1 MSLSGE
7 IQKLAQVLRTES
19 GRIELDQVIFHP
31 PAGGDVPIALP
42 AAIEVGEGHLHLDLR
57 IPTGAQFPV
66 SLEPLTQLGGG
77 GPRLVTTADC
87 YRITARTASGVA
99 VELENVHP
107 SPRVTNSATHFR
119 RCRIGFSRLTL
130 PAESIDA
137 MDMPEI
143 RAMLDTLPA
152 STAPAETPLPV
163 PQLVVHDV
171 EEQLCAIIP
180 KVGLRILND
189 GTDTTVRHPFCG
201 ELRSSKANCFVGQVD
216 CGTFCLHED
225 EAGDLVVYFRR
236 AIDHSGARHD
246 TAQVFDGIL
255 AAIGYIHGCHPW
267 PFYREH
273 RRDHRVIERWVKPPE
288 DCQRH
293 GLRPMHD
300 GHLSFSPDARRLF
313 VTVAEFFAA
322 DTQAA
327 QRHSRAQ
334 WLLREASPRHLA
346 FELRLMALCVL
357 FEGLMRDLE
366 ARYLTAEE
374 QEPHTRGGLVRREK
388 WRHALERHGLPWG
401 DAFERVYESW
411 NFYRSPLAHGFQSR
425 TNDNAGTTFNAYS
438 RLMAALHIL
447 LAREAGYTG
456 QIAKSILEGNEVI
469 VIPATPPAVT
479 APAGLIS
486 DQTD

>member
-1 MSLSGE
+1 MSLNGE
-7 IQKLAQVLRTES
+7 IQKLAQVLHTEG
-19 GRIELDQVIFHP
+19 GRIELDQVVFHP
-31 PAGGDVPIALP
+31 PAGGDIPIALP
-42 AAIEVGEGHLHLDLR
+42 AAIEVKEGHLHFDLR
-57 IPTGAQFPV
+57 IPTGTQFPA

-77 GPRLVTTADC
+77 APRLVVATDC
-87 YRITARTASGVA
+87 YRITARTAAGLA

-107 SPRVTNSATHFR
+107 SPSVTNSATHYR
-119 RCRIGFSRLTL
+119 RCRIGFSRLAL

-152 STAPAETPLPV
+152 SAAPTETSLPMPQPVVGDAE
-163 PQLVVHDV
+163 
-171 EEQLCAIIP
+171 EELFAIIP
-180 KVGLRILND
+180 KVSLRILND
-189 GTDTTVRHPFCG
+189 GTDTTVRHPFHG
-201 ELRSSKANCFVGQVD
+201 ELRSSKSNCFIGQVD
-216 CGTFCLHED
+216 GGTFCLHEN
-225 EAGDLVVYFRR
+225 ETGDLMIYFRR

-246 TAQVFDGIL
+246 TRQVFDGIL
-255 AAIGYIHGCHPW
+255 IAVGYTHGCHPW

-273 RRDHRVIERWVKPPE
+273 RRDHRVIERWIKPPE

-293 GLRPMHD
+293 GLRPMND

-313 VTVAEFFAA
+313 VTVAEFFAT

-366 ARYLTAEE
+366 ARYLSVTERE
-374 QEPHTRGGLVRREK
+374 HPSRGGLVRREK
-388 WRHALERHGLPWG
+388 WRQVLERHGLPWG

-411 NFYRSPLAHGFQSR
+411 DFYRSPLAHGFQSR
-425 TNDNAGTTFNAYS
+425 TTDNASTTFNAYS
-438 RLMAALHIL
+438 RLVAALHIL
-447 LAREAGYTG
+447 LAREADYAGPL
-456 QIAKSILEGNEVI
+456 AKSILEGNEI
-469 VIPATPPAVT
+469 VAIPTRPSAALSSGSNADPA
-479 APAGLIS
+479 
-486 DQTD
+486 D